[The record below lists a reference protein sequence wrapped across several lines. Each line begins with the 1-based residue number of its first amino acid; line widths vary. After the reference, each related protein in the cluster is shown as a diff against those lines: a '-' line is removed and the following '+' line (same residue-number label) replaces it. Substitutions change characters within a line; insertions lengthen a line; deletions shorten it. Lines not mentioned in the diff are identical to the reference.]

1 MPQNCVYE
9 MWSCGRVGG
18 FMWRVIWWR
27 ERVETETGSGDKGIL
42 SQKENSDGSTRSR
55 VVLEEA
61 ESWKG
66 RRKLFGTGL
75 MGWSDNYNNENTF
88 IYFYFYFKWGGG
100 NSSTWGTKRK
110 ANKNGICCREKKDIE
125 FEGLCHLFCGLVS
138 VWTHSF
144 INGRLRNWELLF

>member
-75 MGWSDNYNNENTF
+75 MGWSDYYNEIYLF
-88 IYFYFYFKWGGG
+88 IYLYLKWGGEQYVRYKEKSKLKMG
-100 NSSTWGTKRK
+100 FVVEKRK
-110 ANKNGICCREKKDIE
+110 ILKGYVMSS
-125 FEGLCHLFCGLVS
+125 FFV
-138 VWTHSF
+138 VWWVFGPT
-144 INGRLRNWELLF
+144 LY